1 MSIRDEEGNEII
13 HLNSLWSASFKL
25 LMVMVPFV
33 ALTLFS
39 WGSWV
44 TITIFDH
51 ASQLRVMQDRHSRGG
66 SGNISGASINVGKA
80 EDIAASGRE
89 YLTVQE
95 VATRESKDE
104 RTILLW
110 IESGRIEPAP
120 VKNGKAW
127 AISEDYR
134 ILPQV
139 SANSRTSADPP

>member
-1 MSIRDEEGNEII
+1 MSIRDGDGNEII

-39 WGSWV
+39 WGTWA
-44 TITIFDH
+44 TITIFEH
-51 ASQLRVMQDRHSRGG
+51 SAQIQILQDRHSRGG
-66 SGNISGASINVGKA
+66 GNISSASINVGKA
-80 EDIAASGRE
+80 ENVAESGRE

-95 VATRESKDE
+95 VAEKEQKDE

-110 IESGRIEPAP
+110 IEGGRIDPAP
-120 VKNGKAW
+120 IKAGKSW
-127 AISEDYR
+127 SISADYR

-139 SANSRTSADPP
+139 SATFRKEEE